1 MKLKDV
7 LWGVLLIVLVLLMY
21 YTFINTINDLK
32 NKSNANLKCEV
43 IVRKAGTKN

>member
-7 LWGVLLIVLVLLMY
+7 LWGVLLIILVLFMY
-21 YTFINTINDLK
+21 YTFINTVNDLK
-32 NKSNANLKCEV
+32 NKSNVNLKSEV